1 MIEARLFA
9 YELLEEL
16 RRDLPLLDW
25 ASRALPNK
33 PVEACVV
40 AKASGV
46 AAGVDEAEEFLKLL
60 GFVVTWRLAEGSP
73 VGPGARVICF
83 RGPAPDVLKV
93 ERTLLNLLMHASGVA
108 TYTRRLVEKARS
120 ANPRV
125 TVAATRKTL
134 PHLRY
139 IEKKAVVVGGGDPH
153 RISLS
158 DAQMFKDNHLRLI
171 SLDEAAAAPKPY
183 IYKRE
188 VEVGTVEDAVRAAEL
203 GFDVIMLDNMTPE
216 EVRRVAEELERRGLR
231 RRVLLEASG
240 NISEE
245 NIHLYAPYV
254 DVVSIGRITHSAQA
268 LDMSLEVVDA
278 KTRVGLIGYG
288 RLGRALLEL
297 ARGDGELEFV
307 AVYDVD
313 RERCRE
319 AERTH
324 GVRCVGD
331 VDELVRAV
339 EIVVEAASAQAV
351 LEYACRVLEAGR
363 HLVVASTGA
372 LSKLP
377 RCGTGYVFA
386 MSGAA
391 GGVDIAASTGGRV
404 RHVVRKAAAAGEDS
418 GPAEELY
425 WRYPQ
430 SLNTSMT
437 YKLAGAGEVW
447 VELRRDAPPGYI
459 IHEVE
464 VEHQWGRVQIRAENK
479 AEGTTSY
486 AAALSLYNTLKNAA
500 RLVKGGRVVVGTF
513 AVL

>member
-1 MIEARLFA
+1 MCFSEAYTESPVLR
-9 YELLEEL
+9 EWLERFGIRVRGDAEVYAVYG
-16 RRDLPLLDW
+16 RDRDVL
-25 ASRALPNK
+25 RALR
-33 PVEACVV
+33 E
-40 AKASGV
+40 
-46 AAGVDEAEEFLKLL
+46 VD
-60 GFVVTWRLAEGSP
+60 R
-73 VGPGARVICF
+73 
-83 RGPAPDVLKV
+83 
-93 ERTLLNLLMHASGVA
+93 
-108 TYTRRLVEKARS
+108 
-120 ANPRV
+120 
-125 TVAATRKTL
+125 
-134 PHLRY
+134 
-139 IEKKAVVVGGGDPH
+139 VVVGVSPPGVDARLAAFELRELSNLGG
-153 RISLS
+153 
-158 DAQMFKDNHLRLI
+158 
-171 SLDEAAAAPKPY
+171 
-183 IYKRE
+183 
-188 VEVGTVEDAVRAAEL
+188 VEC
-203 GFDVIMLDNMTPE
+203 
-216 EVRRVAEELERRGLR
+216 
-231 RRVLLEASG
+231 
-240 NISEE
+240 
-245 NIHLYAPYV
+245 
-254 DVVSIGRITHSAQA
+254 
-268 LDMSLEVVDA
+268 EVV
-278 KTRVGLIGYG
+278 
-288 RLGRALLEL
+288 E
-297 ARGDGELEFV
+297 V

-386 MSGAA
+386 MSGGA
-391 GGVDIAASTGGRV
+391 GGVDVAASTGGRV

-464 VEHQWGRVQIRAENK
+464 HQWGRVQIRAENK